1 MSVTRC
7 ARCIAWKKL
16 KERICHK
23 SSPYRLSVAFIVA
36 VMENAPDAALGKVR
50 RSGNAPNK
58 RKVLECTRWLF
69 LCNGK
74 VS

>member
-7 ARCIAWKKL
+7 ACCIAWKKL

-50 RSGNAPNK
+50 RSGKCSQQAQS
-58 RKVLECTRWLF
+58 V
-69 LCNGK
+69 GMYQMAI
-74 VS
+74 SM